1 MRVRISYTRHAFKLP
16 RTLSIRHQCSR
27 SQCTLSREDA
37 TVPILDPANA
47 QSRAVGLPIVAI
59 QVFWTSCVEVGSIRG
74 RGRDGREGW
83 REKDATERA
92 PAHRYLWHVPVRTRM
107 ATERHK
113 RYDQCNVLPLLP
125 NKTQLCLRPVRGQ

>member
-47 QSRAVGLPIVAI
+47 QSRAVDLPIVAI

-92 PAHRYLWHVPVRTRM
+92 AAYRYP
-107 ATERHK
+107 
-113 RYDQCNVLPLLP
+113 
-125 NKTQLCLRPVRGQ
+125 